1 MYNFSLLLIY
11 FIPSSLCL
19 LVPYPYLTLPH
30 HPLLTGDH

>member
-19 LVPYPYLTLPH
+19 LVLYPHLTHPYFPLP
-30 HPLLTGDH
+30 TGDY